1 MELIEGLELYRRCLK
16 HCDEVIAELYNSDL
30 PKEMKQA
37 LIDMELD
44 VRNMLQKRIEFI
56 EELLR

>member
-1 MELIEGLELYRRCLK
+1 MELKEGLEFYRRCLK
-16 HCDEVIAELYNSDL
+16 HCDEVIEELYKSDT
-30 PKEMKQA
+30 PKERKQA

>member
-1 MELIEGLELYRRCLK
+1 MELKEGLEFYRKCLK
-16 HCDEVIAELYNSDL
+16 HCDEVIANLYQSDI
-30 PKEMKQA
+30 PKERKQA

-44 VRNMLQKRIEFI
+44 TRNMLQKRIEII